1 MSETAAEVQRRQH
14 AHVQTA
20 IDAYRGAL
28 DGGVAVVTGG
38 ARGIGRAY
46 VESLLRAGM
55 SVASTDKTW
64 AGSEE
69 FAKSLEDDPKALAIV
84 ADVSD
89 DAALDQAY
97 EEVMRQF
104 GRVDVLVNNAGLVSE
119 TLFAPH
125 GHVKLLE
132 TKDSD
137 WDAMFKVNVFGTIKV
152 IRRFVVPMRESG
164 HGSII
169 NLISS
174 GVGLTSTGGASFGG
188 RPWTVEMPYQSSKSA
203 LMTAGFYLAQELF
216 EEGIAVNSI
225 MPGHTRASWFDATAR
240 SFFDKEE
247 GVYFLRPLVP
257 EHLIPI
263 VLFLATQA
271 KAHQPVTCR
280 VFSAPDWNYEH
291 GFGDYRAWLDYDMP
305 EDVERSYQRLEAA
318 LPKYWRAGFA
328 RAPFDAEWVAYK
340 AALEKL
346 ALLEGSEQGDGHRG

>member
-1 MSETAAEVQRRQH
+1 MSETAVELRRRQ
-14 AHVQTA
+14 AERVSAA

-28 DGGVAVVTGG
+28 EGGVAVVTGG

-46 VESLLRAGM
+46 VEAFLRAGM
-55 SVASTDKTW
+55 SVAGTDKSW
-64 AGSEE
+64 VGSEE
-69 FAKSLEDDPKALAIV
+69 FAKFLEDEPRALALT
-84 ADVSD
+84 ADVTD
-89 DAALDQAY
+89 GDALDRAY
-97 EEVMRQF
+97 AEVMDRF

-119 TLFAPH
+119 TLFPPH
-125 GHVKLLE
+125 GHVKLLD
-132 TKDSD
+132 TSDSD
-137 WDAMFKVNVFGTIKV
+137 WETMFGVNVFGTIKV
-152 IRRFVVPMRESG
+152 IRRFVVPMRQAG

-174 GVGLTSTGGASFGG
+174 GVGVTTTGGASFGG

-225 MPGHTRASWFDATAR
+225 MPGHTRASWFDSTAR

-257 EHLIPI
+257 EHLVPI
-263 VLFLATQA
+263 VLFLSTQA
-271 KAHQPVTCR
+271 TEDHPVTCR

-291 GFGDYRAWLDYDMP
+291 GFGDYRAWLDHDMP
-305 EDVERSYQRLEAA
+305 EDVDRSYKRLEAA
-318 LPKYWRAGFA
+318 LPKYWRAGFG

-340 AALEKL
+340 AGLEKL
-346 ALLEGSEQGDGHRG
+346 ALLEGQQHVDEG

>member
-1 MSETAAEVQRRQH
+1 VRDDAIEIRRRQE
-14 AHVQTA
+14 ANVQTA
-20 IDAYRGAL
+20 IDAYGRAL
-28 DGGVAVVTGG
+28 EGKVAVVTGA
-38 ARGIGRAY
+38 ARGIGRSY
-46 VESLLRAGM
+46 VEALLRAGM
-55 SVASTDKTW
+55 SVVGTDKTW

-69 FAKSLEDDPKALAIV
+69 FEKQLGDDPRALAIV

-89 DAALDQAY
+89 DGALDRAY
-97 EEVMRQF
+97 AEVMGTF

-132 TKDSD
+132 TADSD
-137 WDAMFKVNVFGTIKV
+137 WLKMFGVNVFGTIKV
-152 IRRFVVPMRESG
+152 IRRFVVPMREAG

-174 GVGLTSTGGASFGG
+174 GVGLTNTGGSSFGG

-216 EEGIAVNSI
+216 EETIAVNSI

-240 SFFDKEE
+240 SFLDEAE

-263 VLFLATQA
+263 VLFLSTQAATQN
-271 KAHQPVTCR
+271 PVTCR

-305 EDVERSYQRLEAA
+305 EDVERSYAKLEAA
-318 LPKYWRAGFA
+318 LPKYWRAGFG
-328 RAPFDAEWVAYK
+328 RAPFDAEWVAFK

-346 ALLEGSEQGDGHRG
+346 ALIEHYEKGGSG